1 MSSRKRN
8 RSEEIAVKQPGLSLI
23 NAGLGLGLL
32 SAAAMAFEVVLTH
45 LFSEVF
51 QYHFA
56 FLAVSTSILGLGIGA
71 AISFRLRA
79 IDKADLRTWLSQWT
93 ACVALL
99 LPLTIVL
106 FIATGFV
113 PGYIVQILLGTLPF
127 VLVSLITT
135 HIYKI
140 FGGQAAWLYAFD
152 LVGAALG
159 LFGTLG
165 LLNVLSAVSTG
176 IALGLVAALAA
187 VLFAGRNRQK
197 LTLPLGAAALVA
209 VFLLVN
215 LLTHWV
221 DLPRVTSKNVPA
233 DKTMYQ
239 VLANDS
245 SSKIIDSAY
254 SSYARVDLVSTR
266 DSSQMYAFTNAGAGS
281 YMLAFDGD
289 LNKVSWL
296 QNQVEYLPFIQF
308 DSSKT
313 LILGAGAGKDVLQ
326 ALLAGSQNI
335 TAVEIN
341 PAMVA
346 LTRKHASYNGNIL
359 NVPGVDTVVADGR
372 DFIAHSSDTYN
383 MIYMNL
389 VYSQAPAP
397 GSNALSEAYVFTA
410 EAFQSY
416 WQHLSENGRLA
427 VIAHQGLEGTRAMI
441 TAIQALDELGIPPAE
456 ALKHMALLM
465 YNANDVNQS
474 TSVFI
479 LSKQPL
485 SDAEVNL
492 LNTAGTST
500 GMSPLYLPKVYENLF
515 KGLNSGEIGLKD
527 FLVQTDYNLFATHDD
542 QPFFFNLNPG
552 LPEAL
557 KTLLIIAAAALLI
570 YLLTLVNSSHRPP
583 FASFLFFGGLGAGY
597 FLFEMPL
604 IQRTQLISGNP
615 TLAMVLVLAALLLGG
630 GLGSYLS
637 SKWDL
642 TGLWQKLAIIAA
654 LVTVLITTYAF
665 IQPALI
671 KALAPMSLALRLTL
685 WSLSLLPAG
694 VLMGMPFANGL
705 RLFSNKNN
713 EVLPYLWGWNS
724 VTSVAGSAVAAS
736 VAMLAGFRINM
747 FIAAGC
753 YLVVALTAW
762 MLSRKG

>member
-1 MSSRKRN
+1 MSSRKHN
-8 RSEEIAVKQPGLSLI
+8 KSEETVIKQPGLGLL

-32 SAAAMAFEVVLTH
+32 SAAGMAFEVVLTH

-56 FLAVSTSILGLGIGA
+56 FLAVSTSILGLGLGA

-79 IDKADLRTWLSQWT
+79 IDKEDLRTWLSQCA

-135 HIYKI
+135 HIYKV
-140 FGGQAAWLYAFD
+140 FGGNAAWLYAFD

-176 IALGLVAALAA
+176 IALGLLAALAA
-187 VLFAGRNRQK
+187 VLFAGKNRQK
-197 LTLPLGAAALVA
+197 LALPLGAAALVA

-215 LLTHWV
+215 IFTHWV
-221 DLPRVTSKNVPA
+221 DLPKMTSKNVPA

-245 SSKIIDSAY
+245 SSKIIDSAW

-289 LNKVSWL
+289 LSKVSWL
-296 QNQVEYLPFIQF
+296 QSQVEYLPFIQF

-346 LTRKHASYNGNIL
+346 LTRKHADFNGNIL
-359 NVPGVDTVVADGR
+359 DYAGVNTVVADGR
-372 DFIAHSSDTYN
+372 DYIAHSSDAYN

-397 GSNALSEAYVFTA
+397 GSNALSEAYVFTT

-416 WQHLSENGRLA
+416 WQHLADNGRVA

-456 ALKHMALLM
+456 SLKHMALLM
-465 YNANDVNQS
+465 YNASDANQS

-479 LSKQPL
+479 LSKQELTENEVSLL
-485 SDAEVNL
+485 SSAA
-492 LNTAGTST
+492 TAT
-500 GMSPLYLPKVYENLF
+500 GMNPLYLPKVYENLF
-515 KGLNSGEIGLKD
+515 KGLNSGEVGLKD

-557 KTLLIIAAAALLI
+557 KTLLLIAAAALLI
-570 YLLTLVNSSHRPP
+570 YLLTLIKSTHRPP
-583 FASFLFFGGLGAGY
+583 FAAFLFFGGLGAGY

-604 IQRTQLISGNP
+604 IQRTQLITGNP

-642 TGLWQKLAIIAA
+642 PGLWQKLAGIAA
-654 LVTVLITTYAF
+654 VVTVLIAAYAF
-665 IQPALI
+665 LQPALMT
-671 KALAPMSLALRLTL
+671 ALESLPLSTRLL
-685 WSLSLLPAG
+685 VWSLSLLPAG
-694 VLMGMPFANGL
+694 ILMGIPFANGL
-705 RLFSNKNN
+705 RLFSKKDN
-713 EVLPYLWGWNS
+713 EILPYLWGWNS
-724 VTSVAGSAVAAS
+724 VTSVGGSAVAAS
-736 VAMLAGFRINM
+736 VAMLAGFRVNM

-753 YLVVALTAW
+753 YLLVAVTAW
-762 MLSRKG
+762 LLSRKG